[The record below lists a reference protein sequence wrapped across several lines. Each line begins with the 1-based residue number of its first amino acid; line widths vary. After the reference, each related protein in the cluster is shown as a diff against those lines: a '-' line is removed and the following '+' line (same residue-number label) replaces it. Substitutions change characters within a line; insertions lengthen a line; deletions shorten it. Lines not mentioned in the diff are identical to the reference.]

1 MAANTQRLRIGAS
14 DFVYAVQNESTD
26 VAGGTPTWGAVV
38 SCPNIKSLAFDPGS
52 SLFTGFYDDGP
63 KFSADTVGVLKLTVN
78 FGDLS
83 PTNEAALLGH
93 TYGAGQVQQS
103 STDQS
108 PYVAIGWKTLRLGT
122 VSGVKVYDYYWLYKA
137 RARKPNLDAK
147 TKEASITPSDIVLEF
162 NAVALNATVNSITG
176 LYANKLRTD
185 DDAAAAATVA
195 GFFTTVALPAANLNA
210 LAVTAAES
218 SGTPGSIEFT
228 FAKTGGASFSMDA
241 NTITAVTCP
250 VYLVTTGAL
259 VAGAYSV
266 GTAGATVV
274 VTFTPTTPFG
284 GSASAIVAVNSG
296 AKDTS
301 GIGCT
306 AYSVQIDTL

>member
-14 DFVYAVQNESTD
+14 DFVYAVLNEATD
-26 VAGGTPTWGAVV
+26 VAGGTPTWGSVV
-38 SCPNIKSLAFDPGS
+38 SCPNIKSVAFDPGS

-93 TYGAGQVQQS
+93 AYSAGQVQQGI
-103 STDQS
+103 TDQS

-122 VSGVKVYDYYWLYKA
+122 VSGTKVYDYYWLYKA

-147 TKEASITPSDIVLEF
+147 TKEASISPADIVLEF
-162 NAVALNATVNSITG
+162 NAVGLNATVNSVVG

-185 DDAAAAATVA
+185 DDAAAAGTIT
-195 GFFTTVALPAANLNA
+195 GFFSTVALPAANLAA
-210 LAVTAAES
+210 LTCTAAES
-218 SGTPGSIEFT
+218 GTAGSVAFT
-228 FAKTGGASFSMDA
+228 FAKAGGASFSMDA
-241 NTITAVTCP
+241 NTPSAVTMP

-259 VAGAYSV
+259 VAGSYATA
-266 GTAGATVV
+266 GAGATVV
-274 VTFTPTTPFG
+274 VTFTPTTPLG
-284 GSASAIVAVNSG
+284 GTASVIATVTAG

-306 AYSVQIDTL
+306 PYSVQIDNL